1 MRAIVLYNPI
11 SGRGIACQLA
21 GEISKALLQAQVD
34 VEFLPTEAGDP
45 KQWLAPKL
53 ETKPDAVVA
62 VGGDGTIRHVASA
75 LLDSGIPVYHAA
87 SGTENL
93 FAKSMSMS
101 STPVDVIAAVLDGE
115 SSVIDTATA
124 NGSFMLLMASV
135 GFDAEVVA
143 DLSNHRG
150 ASITHFSYVMPCI
163 RQFLCWNP
171 PVISIQVDGKDMVT
185 QQRGWAVVANS
196 NVYARGLNPARDADI
211 TDGLLDVVFLPV
223 TGRLRFLQ
231 WVRRLR
237 SGNHLQHPGA
247 LCLRGARVQVQ
258 TQSSAIWQIDGD
270 PVGESTEMEVVCNAG
285 SLRVLQKSI
294 AVDDSASNSSD

>member
-1 MRAIVLYNPI
+1 MRAMVLYNPI

-45 KQWLAPKL
+45 KQWLTPKL
-53 ETKPDAVVA
+53 ETKPDAIVA

-101 STPVDVIAAVLDGE
+101 STPVDVIAAVLAGE
-115 SSVIDTATA
+115 SLVIDTATA

-135 GFDAEVVA
+135 GFDAAVVC
-143 DLSNHRG
+143 DLTNHRG

-163 RQFLCWNP
+163 RQFLRWNP
-171 PVISIQVDGKDMVT
+171 PIISIQVDGNDMVT
-185 QQRGWAVVANS
+185 EQQGWAVVANS
-196 NVYARGLNPARDADI
+196 NAYARGLNPAKDADI
-211 TDGLLDVVFLPV
+211 ADGLLDVVFLPMA
-223 TGRLRFLQ
+223 GRLRFLQ

-237 SGNHLQHPGA
+237 SGTHLQHSHA
-247 LCLRGARVQVQ
+247 MCTRGTSVQVQ
-258 TQSSAIWQIDGD
+258 TQSSAPWQIDGD
-270 PVGESTEMEVVCNAG
+270 PIGETTEMHCTIAPA
-285 SLRVLQKSI
+285 SLSVLQKSV
-294 AVDDSASNSSD
+294 AVDDSTSNGGD

>member
-1 MRAIVLYNPI
+1 MRAMVLYNPI

-21 GEISKALLQAQVD
+21 GEISKALLQSQVD
-34 VEFLPTEAGDP
+34 VEFFPTEAGDP

-53 ETKPDAVVA
+53 ATKPDAVVA

-75 LLDSGIPVYHAA
+75 LLESGIPVYHAA

-101 STPVDVIAAVLDGE
+101 SAPVDVIAAVLAGE

-135 GFDAEVVA
+135 GFDAAVVA
-143 DLSNHRG
+143 DLANHRG

-163 RQFLCWNP
+163 RQFLRWNP
-171 PVISIQVDGKDMVT
+171 PVISIQVDGKDMVAH
-185 QQRGWAVVANS
+185 QRGWAVIANS
-196 NVYARGLNPARDADI
+196 NAYARGLNPAKDADI
-211 TDGLLDVVFLPV
+211 ADGLLDVVFLPV
-223 TGRLRFLQ
+223 TGRMRFLQ

-237 SGNHLQHPGA
+237 SGTHLQHPEA
-247 LCLRGARVQVQ
+247 MCTRGSSVLVQ

-270 PVGESTEMEVVCNAG
+270 PIGETDEMHVVCNAG
-285 SLRVLQKSI
+285 SLRVLGC
-294 AVDDSASNSSD
+294 

>member
-1 MRAIVLYNPI
+1 MRAMVLYNPI

-45 KQWLAPKL
+45 KQWLTPKL
-53 ETKPDAVVA
+53 ETKPDAIVA

-75 LLDSGIPVYHAA
+75 MLDSGIPVYHAA

-101 STPVDVIAAVLDGE
+101 STPVDVIAAVLGGA

-135 GFDAEVVA
+135 GFDAAVVC
-143 DLSNHRG
+143 DLAKHRG
-150 ASITHFSYVMPCI
+150 ASITHFSYAMPCI
-163 RQFLCWNP
+163 RQFLRWNS
-171 PVISIQVDGKDMVT
+171 PVISIQVDGKEMVT

-196 NVYARGLNPARDADI
+196 NAYARGLNPAKDADI
-211 TDGLLDVVFLPV
+211 ADGLLDVVFLPV
-223 TGRLRFLQ
+223 TGRMRLLQ

-237 SGNHLQHPGA
+237 RGTHLQHPDA
-247 LCLRGARVQVQ
+247 KCTRGSSVLVR
-258 TQSSAIWQIDGD
+258 TQSSAMWQIDGD
-270 PVGESTEMEVVCNAG
+270 PVGETTEMEVVCHGG
-285 SLRVLQKSI
+285 SLRVLQESVT
-294 AVDDSASNSSD
+294 VDDGTSNRGD